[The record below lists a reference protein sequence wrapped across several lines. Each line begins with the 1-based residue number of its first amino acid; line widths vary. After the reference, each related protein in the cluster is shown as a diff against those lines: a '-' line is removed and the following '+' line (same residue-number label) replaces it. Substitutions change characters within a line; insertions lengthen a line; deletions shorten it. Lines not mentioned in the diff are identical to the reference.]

1 MHQFIPES
9 LHGCLPRVR
18 HFRSGMIQHICKNIY
33 HVSINPRVF
42 HVESSEQFLVG
53 ELGIGLMLLPAADS
67 VIGKST
73 KSFKTGVPQIN
84 MLLRQN
90 SGASSSFQRSRSL
103 RPNFRVYT
111 LNQGSCTSSRDIN
124 ILSLHMNDDLHSA
137 IETPSFF
144 QAF

>member
-1 MHQFIPES
+1 
-9 LHGCLPRVR
+9 
-18 HFRSGMIQHICKNIY
+18 MIQHICKNIY

-84 MLLRQN
+84 MQSTCPETELWCILFFPKVKELTAKLPSIYPQ
-90 SGASSSFQRSRSL
+90 SRFMHIQP
-103 RPNFRVYT
+103 RHQHTF
-111 LNQGSCTSSRDIN
+111 TS
-124 ILSLHMNDDLHSA
+124 H
-137 IETPSFF
+137 E
-144 QAF
+144 